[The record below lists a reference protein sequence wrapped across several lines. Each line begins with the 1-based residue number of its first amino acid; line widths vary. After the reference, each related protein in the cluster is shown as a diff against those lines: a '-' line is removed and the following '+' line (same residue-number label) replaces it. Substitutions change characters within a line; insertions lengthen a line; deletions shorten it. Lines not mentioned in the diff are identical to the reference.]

1 MEKPVL
7 VVMAAGMGSRYGGLK
22 QMDPVGPYGQSILDY
37 SVYDAKR
44 AGFETVVFVI
54 KKEMEEAFRA
64 AVGDRI
70 SRIMEVRYAFQDMTD
85 LPAGYTA
92 PEGRVKPWGTCHA
105 VLAAR
110 NLVHGP
116 FAVINADDCYGPE
129 AFVSIYRFLSDESMQ
144 TGKTPWYTMVGYL
157 LCNTVTENGSVSRGI
172 CEEDENH
179 LLKEVTERTC
189 IEKTPSGI
197 CYTED
202 GGITYHPLADH
213 TVVSMNIWG
222 FTSGFFE
229 EAEQYFARFLKQIYQ
244 NNPLKGECYLPSVVS
259 ELISQN
265 RARVLVLK
273 SHDKWYGVT
282 YQEDKPVVKAALAQR
297 TAEGVYPDEL
307 WKTEA

>member
-54 KKEMEEAFRA
+54 KKEMEEVFRA

-129 AFVSIYRFLSDESMQ
+129 AFVSI
-144 TGKTPWYTMVGYL
+144 
-157 LCNTVTENGSVSRGI
+157 
-172 CEEDENH
+172 
-179 LLKEVTERTC
+179 
-189 IEKTPSGI
+189 
-197 CYTED
+197 
-202 GGITYHPLADH
+202 
-213 TVVSMNIWG
+213 
-222 FTSGFFE
+222 
-229 EAEQYFARFLKQIYQ
+229 
-244 NNPLKGECYLPSVVS
+244 
-259 ELISQN
+259 
-265 RARVLVLK
+265 
-273 SHDKWYGVT
+273 
-282 YQEDKPVVKAALAQR
+282 
-297 TAEGVYPDEL
+297 
-307 WKTEA
+307 